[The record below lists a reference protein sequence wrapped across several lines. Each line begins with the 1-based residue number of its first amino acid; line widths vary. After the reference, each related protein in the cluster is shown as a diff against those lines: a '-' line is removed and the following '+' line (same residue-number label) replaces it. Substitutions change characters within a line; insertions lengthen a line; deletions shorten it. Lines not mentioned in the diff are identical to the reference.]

1 MKKIILI
8 IFAGLLVSLNFSVT
22 AVEKPDVEAKSAILM
37 DFETGRVLWEKNSRE
52 PMAMASTTKIMTAII
67 ALEHGDMTET
77 ATVSAKAAS
86 APKVKMGL
94 STGEK
99 ISMQTLMQALMMQS
113 SNDAAVVIAE
123 HIAGSVEAFC
133 EMMTAKAREIGAMD
147 TVFRTPS
154 GLDKDDHHSTAYDL
168 ALITRY
174 ALSNEAFVNLI
185 NTRSATGT
193 SSLRTYNIINKNRLL
208 NEFSGA
214 NGVKTGFT
222 NKAGYCFVGSAERDG
237 MKLISVVLA
246 SGWGQKGSEQKWV
259 DTKRVLNYGF
269 GEFEFEQ
276 IIDINVGAGE
286 ITVERSRTDVMTAR
300 YAEGLRVPL
309 SEEEKATMNVEVNIP
324 ETIKAP
330 ILKGDI
336 IGTARIIIAGE
347 VYAEIPILADDSAER
362 HDFKT
367 SLEKVLKAFLE
378 LGSVEEINV
387 VLPELP
393 SLPGFGK

>member
-1 MKKIILI
+1 MKKITILI
-8 IFAGLLVSLNFSVT
+8 CAILLASMSMNLV
-22 AVEKPDVEAKSAILM
+22 AAEKPQVEAKSAILI

-67 ALEHGDMTET
+67 ALESGKMNDTV
-77 ATVSAKAAS
+77 TVSTKAAA
-86 APKVKMGL
+86 APKVKMHL
-94 STGEK
+94 TVGEK
-99 ISMQTLMQALMMQS
+99 ISMQTLMQAIMLQS
-113 SNDAAVVIAE
+113 SNDAAVAIAE
-123 HIAGSVEAFC
+123 HIAGSVDAFC
-133 EMMTAKAREIGAMD
+133 EMMTAKARELGAMD

-174 ALSNEAFVNLI
+174 ALANKDFINLI

-193 SSLRTYNIINKNRLL
+193 SSLRTYNITNKNRLL

-237 MKLISVVLA
+237 LKLISVVLA
-246 SGWGQKGSEQKWV
+246 SGWGPKGSEQKWV
-259 DTKRVLNYGF
+259 DTKRVLGYGF
-269 GEFEFEQ
+269 GEFEFEE
-276 IIDINVGAGE
+276 IIDVAVDAGE
-286 ITVERSRTDVMTAR
+286 IGIERSRTGRMTAR
-300 YAEGLRVPL
+300 YAEGVRIPLSAEEKTALRV
-309 SEEEKATMNVEVNIP
+309 EVEIP

-330 ILKGDI
+330 IIKGDVV
-336 IGTARIIIAGE
+336 GMARIIIANE

-378 LGSVEEINV
+378 MGSVQEIDI

-393 SLPGFGK
+393 TLPKW

>member
-1 MKKIILI
+1 MSMN
-8 IFAGLLVSLNFSVT
+8 LV
-22 AVEKPDVEAKSAILM
+22 AAEKPQVEAKSAILI

-67 ALEHGDMTET
+67 ALESGKMNDTV
-77 ATVSAKAAS
+77 TVSTKAAA
-86 APKVKMGL
+86 APKVKMHL
-94 STGEK
+94 TVGEK
-99 ISMQTLMQALMMQS
+99 ISMQTLMQAIMLQS
-113 SNDAAVVIAE
+113 SNDAAVAIAE
-123 HIAGSVEAFC
+123 HIAGSVDAFC
-133 EMMTAKAREIGAMD
+133 EMMTAKARELGAMD

-174 ALSNEAFVNLI
+174 ALANKDFINLI

-193 SSLRTYNIINKNRLL
+193 SSLRTYNITNKNRLL

-237 MKLISVVLA
+237 LKLISVVLA
-246 SGWGQKGSEQKWV
+246 SGWGPKGSEQKWV
-259 DTKRVLNYGF
+259 DTKRVLGYGF
-269 GEFEFEQ
+269 GEFEFEE
-276 IIDINVGAGE
+276 IIDVAVDAGE
-286 ITVERSRTDVMTAR
+286 IGIERSRTGRMTAR
-300 YAEGLRVPL
+300 YAEGVRIPLSAEEKTALRV
-309 SEEEKATMNVEVNIP
+309 EVEIP

-330 ILKGDI
+330 IIKGDVV
-336 IGTARIIIAGE
+336 GMARIIIANE

-378 LGSVEEINV
+378 MGSVQEIDI

-393 SLPGFGK
+393 TLPKW

>member
-1 MKKIILI
+1 MKKIAVILC
-8 IFAGLLVSLNFSVT
+8 AVLLICMSINV
-22 AVEKPDVEAKSAILM
+22 AAEKPQVEAKSAILM
-37 DFETGRVLWEKNSRE
+37 DFETGRVLWEKNAHE

-67 ALEHGDMTET
+67 ALESGKMNDTV
-77 ATVSAKAAS
+77 TVSAKAAA
-86 APKVKMGL
+86 APKVKMYL
-94 STGEK
+94 SAGEK
-99 ISMQTLMQALMMQS
+99 ISMQTLMQALMLQS
-113 SNDAAVVIAE
+113 SNDAAVAIAE

-133 EMMTAKAREIGAMD
+133 EMMTAKARELGAVN
-147 TVFRTPS
+147 TIFRTPN

-174 ALSNEAFVNLI
+174 ALANKDFVNLI

-193 SSLRTYNIINKNRLL
+193 SNLRTYNIANKNRLL

-237 MKLISVVLA
+237 LKLISVVLA
-246 SGWGQKGSEQKWV
+246 SGWGAKGSEQKWV

-269 GEFEFEQ
+269 GEFEFEE
-276 IIDINVGAGE
+276 IIDATVDAGE
-286 ITVERSRTDVMTAR
+286 IGIERSRANRIVAR
-300 YAEGLRVPL
+300 YSEGVRIPL
-309 SEEEKATMNVEVNIP
+309 SAEEKAALRVEVEIP

-330 ILKGDI
+330 ISKGDVV
-336 IGTARIIIAGE
+336 GTARVIIANE
-347 VYAEIPILADDSAER
+347 VYAEIPILANDDAER

-378 LGSVEEINV
+378 MGSVEEVEI

-393 SLPGFGK
+393 FTH